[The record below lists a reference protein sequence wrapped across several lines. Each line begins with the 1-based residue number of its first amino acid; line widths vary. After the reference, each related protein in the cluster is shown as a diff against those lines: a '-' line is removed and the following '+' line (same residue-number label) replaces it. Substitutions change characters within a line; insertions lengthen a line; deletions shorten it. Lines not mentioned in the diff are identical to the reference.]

1 MRNIQV
7 KTRTLEGFFF
17 YRTDIN
23 FVFLN
28 ALQKHVCVFWLYC
41 ISGGRAVTRY
51 SAVTDYMFRITAV
64 FIASVLNLILTE
76 MPDILSGP
84 L

>member
-7 KTRTLEGFFF
+7 KTRTFEVF
-17 YRTDIN
+17 YRTEIN

-28 ALQKHVCVFWLYC
+28 ALQKHICVFWLCC
-41 ISGGRAVTRY
+41 IYGGRTVTRY
-51 SAVTDYMFRITAV
+51 SAVTDYMRRITAV

>member
-1 MRNIQV
+1 M
-7 KTRTLEGFFF
+7 
-17 YRTDIN
+17 
-23 FVFLN
+23 
-28 ALQKHVCVFWLYC
+28 CVFWLCC
-41 ISGGRAVTRY
+41 IYGRRAVTRY
-51 SAVTDYMFRITAV
+51 CAVTDYMLRITAV